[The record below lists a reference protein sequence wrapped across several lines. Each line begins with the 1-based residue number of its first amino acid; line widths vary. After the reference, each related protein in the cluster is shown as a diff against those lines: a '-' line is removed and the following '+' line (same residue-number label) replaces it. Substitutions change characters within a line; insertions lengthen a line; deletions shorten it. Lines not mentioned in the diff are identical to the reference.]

1 MNYMSLNVRDIGDDV
16 KLNWIRRLK
25 MLHKVSFVGL
35 QETQLTEYSHID
47 VKECWDSSNYVLEG
61 VNCCKR
67 SSGIISIWD
76 TG

>member
-47 VKECWDSSNYVLEG
+47 VRECWDSSNYVLEG
-61 VNCCKR
+61 VNSCKR
-67 SSGIISIWD
+67 SSGLISIWD